1 MLLSNKVPLDKR
13 PTRAQM
19 HWGCGSSALVHTH
32 VGKGGCRAGL
42 ARGAEGPWYL
52 HLDLKVL
59 VTEVDPE

>member
-1 MLLSNKVPLDKR
+1 MLFR
-13 PTRAQM
+13 
-19 HWGCGSSALVHTH
+19 SALVHTH